1 MPRSTLIQWRQ
12 GTAAQW
18 TAANPILASSE
29 PARETDSGKW
39 KLGDGATVW
48 ASLPYQASATNPI
61 TSARKAAD
69 TTVNNTVTLA
79 ADPELSLPVVA
90 GGVYQMEAFLIYSAS
105 TIADLSLGWTY
116 PAASTMDWASNALI
130 STITG
135 NTGSLYRGRLA
146 INGVG
151 WAGGSGV
158 GAGSK
163 LVALPSGILT
173 AAASGN
179 LTLTWAQIALDPTD
193 AVVYANSML
202 KLTRLN

>member
-12 GTAAQW
+12 GTAAAW
-18 TAANPILASSE
+18 TTVNPVLASGE
-29 PARETDSGKW
+29 PGYETTGKW
-39 KLGDGATVW
+39 KVGDGATAW
-48 ASLPYQASATNPI
+48 ASLPYQASATSPI
-61 TSARKAAD
+61 TSVRKAVD
-69 TTVNNTVTLA
+69 TTVNNSITLT
-79 ADPELSLPVVA
+79 ADPELTIPLVA
-90 GGVYQMEAFLIYSAS
+90 GGVYQVEGFLIYSAS
-105 TIADLSLGWTY
+105 TVADLSLGWTY
-116 PAASTMDWASNALI
+116 PASSTMDWTSNALI
-130 STITG
+130 SSITG

-151 WAGGSGV
+151 WAGGAGA

-173 AAASGN
+173 AATSGN

-202 KLTRLN
+202 KLTKLN